1 MSKSSFIQEE
11 WKPVAF
17 PGIRPTEKYE
27 VSNLGRLRWYNGAS
41 EQWDIIKQYLG
52 NGYYYA
58 GFKMDDT
65 RKRSRSLKAVH
76 RLVATSFV
84 RRPTAK
90 HRFVI
95 HENFNLLDNRADN
108 LLWVTRNELT
118 EHNQMNPRVQAAL
131 SKIKGKVTNSKLTE
145 TQVIR
150 LKKKLKRSNNPLYK
164 IAREF
169 GITHTQLNRIRR
181 GENWG
186 HIEVD

>member
-1 MSKSSFIQEE
+1 MSPNRFAEEE
-11 WKPVAF
+11 WKTVSF
-17 PGIRPTEKYE
+17 VGIRHSEKYE
-27 VSNLGRLRWYNGAS
+27 VSNMGRLRWFNHAA
-41 EQWDIIKQYLG
+41 EKWDIVKQYLG

-58 GFKMDDT
+58 GFKIDST
-65 RKRSRSLKAVH
+65 GKKSRSLKAVH
-76 RLVATSFV
+76 RLVAHAFLKQPS
-84 RRPTAK
+84 AK

-95 HENFNLLDNRADN
+95 HKNYNLLDNRVEN
-108 LLWVTRNELT
+108 LSWVTRGELT
-118 EHNQMNPRVQAAL
+118 EHNRKNPRVKAAL
-131 SKIKGKVTNSKLTE
+131 NKIKGKVTNSKLTE

-169 GITHTQLNRIRR
+169 GITHTQLNRIRK